1 MNRLM
6 TLITALVMCIAIHAQ
21 PSNNMQ
27 RGNAPQDNARR
38 EFNPELYKKYMREF
52 VTREAKLT
60 DAEAAKFFPLLS
72 EMFEKQHALTKQKHE
87 LMTKG
92 WKGNISEAE
101 YEQIVNETAAI
112 EVNIKKTE
120 QTYYKKFRSALS
132 SWQKVYAIRQALNRF
147 QMEAL
152 KQFHPRRGNQQ
163 QQPNG
168 NKGNEPRMNGG
179 RR

>member
-1 MNRLM
+1 MNRLV
-6 TLITALVMCIAIHAQ
+6 TLTAALMMCIAIYAQ
-21 PSNNMQ
+21 HPNNMQ
-27 RGNAPQDNARR
+27 RGNAPQENARR
-38 EFNPELYKKYMREF
+38 EFNPELYKKHMREF

-60 DAEAAKFFPLLS
+60 DAEAAKFFPLLT
-72 EMFEKQHALTKQKHE
+72 EMLEKQHALTKEKYG
-87 LMTKG
+87 LMSKG

-101 YEQIVNETAAI
+101 YEQIVNQSAAI

-132 SWQKVYAIRQALNRF
+132 SWQKVYAVRQALNRF

-152 KQFHPRRGNQQ
+152 KQFHPKRDNQQ
-163 QQPNG
+163 HPNG
-168 NKGNEPRMNGG
+168 NKSNEPRMNGG